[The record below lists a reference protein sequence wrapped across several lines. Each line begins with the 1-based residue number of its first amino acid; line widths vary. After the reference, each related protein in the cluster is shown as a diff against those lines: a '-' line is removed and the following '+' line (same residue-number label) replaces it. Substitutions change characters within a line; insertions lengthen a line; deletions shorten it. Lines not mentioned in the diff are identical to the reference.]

1 MQYIT
6 HDVRPTN
13 KSNLH
18 IRQASYDRQTVELVS
33 YNTVV
38 ALGKLKHTSHDAETL
53 GHLDIFDM
61 VRDSNWYYTA
71 QKYSPTTSKQVT
83 RFLNTVCGGREN
95 ATEVKAE
102 VFRKLNPSFM
112 WEIEALSLGGAK

>member
-13 KSNLH
+13 KSNLY

-38 ALGKLKHTSHDAETL
+38 ALGKLNPTSHDAETL

-95 ATEVKAE
+95 ATEVEAE

>member
-18 IRQASYDRQTVELVS
+18 IRRASYDRQTIELVS

-38 ALGKLKHTSHDAETL
+38 ALGKLKHTSHDAETM

-71 QKYSPTTSKQVT
+71 HKYSPTTSKQVT
-83 RFLNTVCGGREN
+83 CFLNEVCGGRKN
-95 ATEVKAE
+95 ATEVDAK
-102 VFRKLNPSFM
+102 VFNQFDSFM
-112 WEIEALSLGGAK
+112 WEIEATSLGWC